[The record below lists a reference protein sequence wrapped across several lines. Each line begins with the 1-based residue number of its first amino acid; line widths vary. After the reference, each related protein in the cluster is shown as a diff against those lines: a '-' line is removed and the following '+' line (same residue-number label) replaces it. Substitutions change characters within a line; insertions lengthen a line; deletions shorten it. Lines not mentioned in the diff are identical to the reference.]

1 MTSSVSLSSSP
12 RPSKS
17 TIEQQTGS
25 TASSR
30 LSSFIDRLPP
40 WISANLRAKKSWKML
55 ARCWLASWIAFVVL
69 LPEKSVRTL
78 GNAAFFTLL
87 GSMFVPPNMPLQIF
101 LFALFTIVLGVCL
114 GWAFGAAAMR
124 AALAARSQTL
134 LRAALQKEAQ
144 STAGLANP
152 DALFQASIFEGVFLD
167 TRSSAVFGAFLG
179 VGVFFF
185 ALIRAYA
192 PRLIITSV
200 FATIAIDI
208 FCSYGPLFPFAEY
221 TLMNSLLTSL
231 ACYIAIGVVVIIF
244 IFPESLNH
252 AVLTS
257 TSGLLSKVKSLIDMQ
272 EDVLNAPI
280 SDLVGDGAVLT
291 RVTGARVA
299 IVAGLQGLKSQLPM
313 LDLEFNW
320 GRWNGDDVKGLD
332 KHISTVIPRLA
343 AVQSF
348 AKLLGTTL
356 DTSSSPSRASG
367 SEAPTQD
374 ASYTTGTSG
383 VSDTELLRQLR
394 SRHHAHSLDIPPAD
408 LVPILRDATHQLRA
422 ACASAL
428 AACISIID
436 VVNTKRYAR
445 GSNAE
450 LDSRAAELDTT
461 IEQLGSALTG
471 FKDSDRLALLEPFRD
486 ILEAERARVPGDGK
500 GEPPL
505 RSLCIMYV
513 FAANMVTA
521 GEAIKALGEYV
532 STMTHKR
539 RRNRL
544 WAPKGL
550 RMIGKVL
557 TQRGTDSEGGTG
569 EDPVSSQEKS
579 EKDENPYKTDPDAM
593 PPSNIVQKLAN
604 NLHVVYLWTKT
615 PEAMFAFK
623 YTAITIAL
631 WIPSVV
637 KTSANFVYAQKG
649 LWALIMAQ
657 TTLNIYAADQI
668 WNYMLRLIGTFIG
681 LISGLL
687 CWYIGSA
694 KSRGSP
700 YGMAASVGVF
710 LIPLVFCR
718 IFAPAQYLPGVLMVC
733 ATWTLIVGYS
743 WLDGHIQVLGDV
755 GIGWPVA
762 WRRWVL
768 VMIGCAASFIM
779 MILPPTSAR
788 KSVRLRC
795 ASIMS
800 SLSHLYSHLMAAWI
814 DEVVPTE
821 DGKEGM
827 PRGTEWVQDFREKI
841 IAVAQQLQTLKMQAA
856 IARFEG
862 NIRGAWPSKEYN
874 KLVEVE
880 TEMTA
885 NLAMLAGSLVQLDHG
900 TRVRLLRHTRVVNPN
915 FISEV
920 VSMFLHISQSL
931 RTAEPLHQAQ
941 KHNLVDRVFYHS
953 EGPYLHTVDED
964 ADAIKPNHVESVMSY
979 DFMFYA
985 SGVVAVFQLLQNINE
1000 ARNITAR
1007 LCGEVRF
1014 EGFEEWREKYGQV
1027 RAPVASTGKTES

>member
-1 MTSSVSLSSSP
+1 MTSSASSSSSP

-17 TIEQQTGS
+17 TTEQRNGS
-25 TASSR
+25 TTSSR
-30 LSSFIDRLPP
+30 LLSFIDRLPL

-78 GNAAFFTLL
+78 GNAAFFALL

-114 GWAFGAAAMR
+114 GWAFGAAAMH

-167 TRSSAVFGAFLG
+167 TRSSAIFGAFLG

-280 SDLVGDGAVLT
+280 SDLVGDGPVLT
-291 RVTGARVA
+291 RVTGTRVA

-313 LDLEFNW
+313 LNLEFNW

-348 AKLLGTTL
+348 VKLLGTTL

-374 ASYTTGTSG
+374 ASYTTGSSG

-394 SRHHAHSLDIPPAD
+394 SRHHAHSMDIPPAD
-408 LVPILRDATHQLRA
+408 LVPILRDATRRLRA

-428 AACISIID
+428 AACISVID

-445 GSNAE
+445 GSSAE

-461 IEQLGSALTG
+461 IEQLSSALTA

-486 ILEAERARVPGDGK
+486 ILEAERARAPGDGK

-513 FAANMVTA
+513 FAANMVIA
-521 GEAIKALGEYV
+521 GQAIKALGEYV
-532 STMTHKR
+532 STTAHKR

-557 TQRGTDSEGGTG
+557 MQRGTDSEGGTG

-604 NLHVVYLWTKT
+604 KLHVVYLWTKT

-623 YTAITIAL
+623 YTAVTIAL

-637 KTSANFVYAQKG
+637 KTSASESHVQKRMPSLDKG
-649 LWALIMAQ
+649 L
-657 TTLNIYAADQI
+657 
-668 WNYMLRLIGTFIG
+668 
-681 LISGLL
+681 
-687 CWYIGSA
+687 GSA

-700 YGMAASVGVF
+700 YGMAASAGVF

-718 IFAPAQYLPGVLMVC
+718 VFAPVQYLPGVLMVC

-743 WLDGHIQVLGDV
+743 WLDGHIHVLGDV

-841 IAVAQQLQTLKMQAA
+841 IAVAQQLQALKMQAA

-900 TRVRLLRHTRVVNPN
+900 TKVRLLRHTRVVNPN

-941 KHNLVDRVFYHS
+941 KQNLVDRVFYHS

-964 ADAIKPNHVESVMSY
+964 AEAMKPNHVESVMSY

-1014 EGFEEWREKYGQV
+1014 EGFEEWREKYGRN
-1027 RAPVASTGKTES
+1027 RAPVVSTGTTES